1 VQASSFPLA
10 AILQGNSQ
18 SQMRLRLKG
27 QLCFLGPSM
36 QGSFY
41 RNTGRNLINWKEYLN
56 FVKKNQL
63 FIFSQKLFQV
73 NG

>member
-1 VQASSFPLA
+1 MYAGA
-10 AILQGNSQ
+10 
-18 SQMRLRLKG
+18 
-27 QLCFLGPSM
+27 
-36 QGSFY
+36 FY
-41 RNTGRNLINWKEYLN
+41 RNSGRNLNNWKEYLN